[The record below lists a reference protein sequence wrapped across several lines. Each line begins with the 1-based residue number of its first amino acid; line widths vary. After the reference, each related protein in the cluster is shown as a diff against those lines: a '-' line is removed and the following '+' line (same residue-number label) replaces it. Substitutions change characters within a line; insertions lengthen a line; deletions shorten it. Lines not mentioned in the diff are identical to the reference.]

1 MKTFNVLLGQLHPQ
15 SPRREIF
22 LKIVVI
28 GLGYLGSTVAACAVS
43 DGHDVIGVDPDQRR
57 STSISMGTSPVSEPE
72 LAELL
77 QQGFADHRLSAQDS
91 LGETIEKAD
100 IVIVCVATPRDSA
113 GTLDMSQV
121 VSATKA
127 VGLALRRR
135 PVTHAPLPLVYRS
148 TLIPGTMDGLILP
161 LLKET
166 SGVDPGTLYEP
177 CYNPESLREGSAVSD
192 YRRPSRIII
201 GERRVGAS
209 RRLLGLYD
217 SIDTKIFE
225 LSYTAAELAKLAD
238 NSFHALKIAFANELG
253 RYATLLGIDAGL
265 LADVFAA
272 DHKLNI
278 SSAYLRAGGAF
289 GGPCLGKDT
298 HALAQAMTERGVV
311 APLLSSIIPSNWAH
325 HACLREEILHIL
337 PENSEVLIFGIGFKP
352 GSADLRESPAL
363 ALALELLAAG
373 HRISIF
379 DPDVSD
385 VEDFCK
391 RLPAQ
396 LEDCWVFD
404 VEQTAA
410 RVYLVI
416 LCKPTSGFSAKTRIF
431 DICRLRTVEVR

>member
-1 MKTFNVLLGQLHPQ
+1 
-15 SPRREIF
+15 

-28 GLGYLGSTVAACAVS
+28 GLGYLGSTVAACAVA

-57 STSISMGTSPVSEPE
+57 ATSINMGASPVSEPG

-77 QQGFADHRLSAQDS
+77 QAGFADRRLSAQDS
-91 LGETIEKAD
+91 LGETIENAD
-100 IVIVCVATPRDSA
+100 MVIVCVATPRDGA
-113 GTLDMSQV
+113 GMLDMRQV
-121 VSATKA
+121 VSATEA

-135 PVTHAPLPLVYRS
+135 SVTRAPLSLVYRS
-148 TLIPGTMDGLILP
+148 TLTPGTMDGLIIP

-166 SGVDPGTLYEP
+166 SGVDPGALYEP
-177 CYNPESLREGSAVSD
+177 CYNPEFLREGSAVSD
-192 YRRPSRIII
+192 YRHPSRVII
-201 GERRVGAS
+201 GERRIGAS

-225 LSYTAAELAKLAD
+225 LSYVAAELAKLAD

-278 SSAYLRAGGAF
+278 SAAYLRPGGAF

-298 HALAQAMTERGVV
+298 QALVQAMTERGVV
-311 APLLSSIIPSNWAH
+311 APLLSAIIPSNRAH
-325 HACLREEILHIL
+325 DACLREKILHML
-337 PENSEVLIFGIGFKP
+337 PEDSEVLIFGIGFKT

-363 ALALELLAAG
+363 ALALELIAAG
-373 HRISIF
+373 HRINIF
-379 DPDVSD
+379 DPDVSN

-396 LEDCWVFD
+396 LEDRWVFD
-404 VEQTAA
+404 VEQAAA
-410 RVYLVI
+410 RAYLVI
-416 LCKPTSGFSAKTRIF
+416 LCKPTSAFSAKTRVF
-431 DICRLRTVEVR
+431 DICGMRS